1 MKADYIRT
9 QTAMIIRKHGRYLVG
24 REMYEG
30 PLVWSLSRYDAW
42 KTRDREKARDIAR
55 KTGGIVVLFNPIIG
69 QEMIF
74 DENNGKARAGESH
87 HRV

>member
-9 QTAMIIRKHGRYLVG
+9 QTALIIRKHGRYLVG

-55 KTGGIVVLFNPIIG
+55 KVGGIVMLFNPIVG
-69 QEMIF
+69 QERIL
-74 DENNGKARAGESH
+74 
-87 HRV
+87 